1 MSMDRLTK
9 AITSHQRAVIAVFLV
24 LAVIS
29 AVLILGVSV
38 NYNLADYLPPDA
50 ESTVALGIMDEEFG
64 TGVPNARVMVSG
76 LSIAEAAELKTQIAA
91 VDGVTGVMWLD
102 DVEDLTTPV
111 EMMDTATVEQY
122 WRDGSALYQVTVADG
137 REASTVDA
145 LYDLIGE
152 NGAISGD
159 AANTANMQNRV
170 VSEVLGAAA
179 ILLPLIIV
187 LLLVTT
193 TSWIAPLLFL
203 ASIGVAIVI
212 NMGTNI
218 VFGEISFVTQSVS
231 PIMQL
236 AVSLDYAIFLLNSF
250 ERHRQETPDA
260 EQAMRMAIK
269 ESFSSIAASAATT
282 VFGFMALIFMRFEIG
297 ADLGLNL
304 VKGVILS
311 YVSVVVFLPCLS
323 LACVKLLD
331 KTRHKRIVPEIRGIG
346 RGLVKIRIPA
356 LILVLLLVVPCFLA
370 QSRTDFFYG
379 MGSPDPNLRYGK
391 DTELINETFGE
402 STSIVLF
409 VPRGNPGAEAELS
422 AEIADIDHVTAVMSY
437 AYTVGEV
444 PEGTLDDSVVS
455 NFYSD
460 NYARIVVTTDTGT
473 EGDEAFAT
481 VEAVRSAAA
490 KYYDEY
496 YACGESANIYDIRD
510 VVTEDSGLV
519 NLISVAFILLTLLV
533 TFRSLTLPLIL
544 IFVIET
550 AIWINLSVPYFT
562 DNALVYIG
570 YLVINTV
577 QLGATVDYAI
587 LMTDGYVVNR
597 RTMLKREAVINTLQT
612 NFLSVLTSGLILSI
626 AGFCLNFTSSMTI
639 VSELGLLLA
648 RGTLLSMA
656 MVLLAL
662 PALLML
668 FDPLTARLTLK
679 SGFLKKTEKEVDVK

>member
-1 MSMDRLTK
+1 MDRLTK

-76 LSIAEAAELKTQIAA
+76 LTIAEAAELKTQIAA

-346 RGLVKIRIPA
+346 RGLVKIRVPA

-379 MGSPDPNLRYGK
+379 MGSPDPNLRYGQ

-444 PEGTLDDSVVS
+444 PEGTLDDAVVS

>member
-379 MGSPDPNLRYGK
+379 MGSPDPNLRYGQ

-519 NLISVAFILLTLLV
+519 NLVSVAFILLTLLV

>member
-1 MSMDRLTK
+1 MDRLTK

-50 ESTVALGIMDEEFG
+50 ESTVALGIMEEEFR
-64 TGVPNARVMVSG
+64 TRVPNARVMVSG

-152 NGAISGD
+152 NGAISGV

-346 RGLVKIRIPA
+346 RGLVKIRVPA

-379 MGSPDPNLRYGK
+379 MGSPDPNLRYGQ

-444 PEGTLDDSVVS
+444 PEGTLDDAVVS

>member
-1 MSMDRLTK
+1 MDRLTK

-152 NGAISGD
+152 NGAISGV

-346 RGLVKIRIPA
+346 RGLVKIRVPA
-356 LILVLLLVVPCFLA
+356 LILVLLLVAPCFLA

-379 MGSPDPNLRYGK
+379 MGSPDPNLRYGQ

>member
-76 LSIAEAAELKTQIAA
+76 LTIAEAAELKTQIAA

-346 RGLVKIRIPA
+346 RGLVKIRVPA

-379 MGSPDPNLRYGK
+379 MGSPDPNLRYGQ

-444 PEGTLDDSVVS
+444 PEGTLDDAVVS

>member
-1 MSMDRLTK
+1 MDRLTK
-9 AITSHQRAVIAVFLV
+9 AITSHRRAVIAVFLA
-24 LAVIS
+24 LALIC
-29 AVLILGVSV
+29 AVLMLGVSV
-38 NYNLADYLPPDA
+38 NYKLADYLPPDA
-50 ESTVALGIMDEEFG
+50 ESTVALGILNDEFG
-64 TGVPNARVMVSG
+64 SGIPNTRVMVSG
-76 LSIAEAAELKTQIAA
+76 LTLAEAEALKSDIAA

-102 DVEDLTTPV
+102 DVEDLSTPV
-111 EMMDTATVEQY
+111 ELMDQATVEQY

-137 REASTVDA
+137 RESSTIDA
-145 LYDLIGE
+145 LYELIGE
-152 NGAISGD
+152 NGAIGGD
-159 AANTANMQNRV
+159 AANTANIQKRV
-170 VSEVLGAAA
+170 VTEVLGAAA
-179 ILLPLIIV
+179 IAVPIIV
-187 LLLVTT
+187 LLLILTT
-193 TSWIAPLLFL
+193 TSWVAPLLFL
-203 ASIGVAIVI
+203 ASIGVAILI

-218 VFGEISFVTQSVS
+218 VFGEISFITQSVS

-250 ERHRQETPDA
+250 ERHRQETDDV
-260 EQAMRMAIK
+260 EMAMRSAIK

-282 VFGFMALIFMRFEIG
+282 VFGFMALMFMRFEIG
-297 ADLGLNL
+297 ADLGMNL

-346 RGLVKIRIPA
+346 RGLVKIRVPA

-379 MGSPDPNLRYGK
+379 MGSPDPNLRYGQ

>member
-1 MSMDRLTK
+1 MDRLTK

-64 TGVPNARVMVSG
+64 TGVPNAHVMVSG
-76 LSIAEAAELKTQIAA
+76 LTIAEAAELKTQIAA

-346 RGLVKIRIPA
+346 RGLVKIRVPA

-379 MGSPDPNLRYGK
+379 MGSPDPNLRYGQ

-519 NLISVAFILLTLLV
+519 NLVSVAFILLTLLV

>member
-1 MSMDRLTK
+1 MDRLTK

-76 LSIAEAAELKTQIAA
+76 LTIAEAAELKTQIAA

-379 MGSPDPNLRYGK
+379 MGSPDPNLRYGQ

-519 NLISVAFILLTLLV
+519 NLVSVAFILLTLLV

>member
-76 LSIAEAAELKTQIAA
+76 LTIAEAAELKTQIAA

-379 MGSPDPNLRYGK
+379 MGSPDPNLRYGQ

-519 NLISVAFILLTLLV
+519 NLVSVAFILLTLLV

>member
-1 MSMDRLTK
+1 MDRLTK

-76 LSIAEAAELKTQIAA
+76 LTIAEAAELKTQIAA

-152 NGAISGD
+152 NGAISGV

-346 RGLVKIRIPA
+346 RGLVKIRVPA

-379 MGSPDPNLRYGK
+379 MGSPDPNLRYGQ

-444 PEGTLDDSVVS
+444 PEGTLDDAVVS